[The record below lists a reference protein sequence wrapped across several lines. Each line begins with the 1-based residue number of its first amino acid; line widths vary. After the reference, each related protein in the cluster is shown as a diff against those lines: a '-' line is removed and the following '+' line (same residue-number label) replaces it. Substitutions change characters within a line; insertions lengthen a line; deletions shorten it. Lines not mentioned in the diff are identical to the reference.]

1 LMELFTLG
9 ADRGAYTETDVREMA
24 RALTGFRSDW
34 TAELGSYNFRFD
46 PSYHDTGSK
55 TIFGQTGAFTW
66 TDAVRLVVTHPQH
79 ASFFCTKLWSY
90 FVPVAPDDATLA
102 SLQGVY
108 LGSGRQIRPVVE
120 AILQHPAFLSGPEM
134 VIPPVVFNVGLL
146 RALGRGIDTSAWSWL
161 ALFTGQRLL
170 MPPNVAGWDD
180 TRWLDTSTM
189 RGRWMTA
196 NYALAASTVN
206 PWPAGGSTYDPAEDA
221 ATAVTRAM
229 AALGNPSVSAETQKV
244 IADFAVAAVSPT
256 ARSWERSPH
265 RAMRQNALR
274 MLITTSPDY
283 QVS

>member
-1 LMELFTLG
+1 
-9 ADRGAYTETDVREMA
+9 
-24 RALTGFRSDW
+24 
-34 TAELGSYNFRFD
+34 
-46 PSYHDTGSK
+46 
-55 TIFGQTGAFTW
+55 
-66 TDAVRLVVTHPQH
+66 
-79 ASFFCTKLWSY
+79 
-90 FVPVAPDDATLA
+90 
-102 SLQGVY
+102 
-108 LGSGRQIRPVVE
+108 
-120 AILQHPAFLSGPEM
+120 
-134 VIPPVVFNVGLL
+134 VIPPVVFNAGLL
-146 RALGRGIDTSAWSWL
+146 RALGRGIDTTAWAWL
-161 ALFTGQRLL
+161 AEFMGQRLL

-196 NYALAASTVN
+196 NYALGQSTVN
-206 PWPAGGSTYDPAEDA
+206 PWPAGGSTYDPTEDA

-229 AALGNPSVSAETQKV
+229 AALGNPSVSAETQRV